1 MKADHIR
8 TEQFYGFGIFVTSPL
23 SVSSSHYVV
32 FKDIEYFAR
41 EESKKYLVADL
52 YIILGID
59 LIT

>member
-8 TEQFYGFGIFVTSPL
+8 TEQFYGFGIFVTPL